1 MPYVPQDVLDR
12 LAALERQVKQLAG
25 RANIRPALN
34 QVLNG
39 DVVIGEGG
47 QLYVRAPGGATVLQ
61 IGKLY
66 TESDEFGFKVRREDG
81 SLALGVYHGL
91 TGDVGEQG
99 IRMLDASGTEIFAE
113 DVLNGGLA
121 RPYLP
126 LPLPTD
132 DSPSTWPGTTSTS
145 WTTLATSQGLV
156 QHPYVRMKA
165 TPALDSSTNGQVRIV
180 ADGTTL
186 ATGAVDSILTATAAL
201 PGFTWGATVQF
212 ELQARRTAGTG
223 TVRGMTR
230 YLYGV
235 QSP

>member
-1 MPYVPQDVLDR
+1 MAYAQQDLLDR
-12 LAALERQVKQLAG
+12 IARLEREVRQLAG

-91 TGDVGEQG
+91 EGEVGEQG

-126 LPLPTD
+126 LPIPTD
-132 DSPSTWPGTTSTS
+132 DNPSNWPGTNSTS
-145 WTTLATSQGLV
+145 WTTLARSRGIV
-156 QHPYVRMKA
+156 QHPYLRMSA
-165 TPALDSSTNGQVRIV
+165 TPALDASTNGQVRIV

-186 ATGAVDSILTATAAL
+186 ATGAVDSVLTATAAL
-201 PGFTWGATVQF
+201 PSFAWGATVEF

-223 TVRGMTR
+223 VVRGMTR

>member
-12 LAALERQVKQLAG
+12 LAALERQVRQLAG

-39 DVVIGEGG
+39 NVVIGEGG
-47 QLYVRAPGGATVLQ
+47 QLLVQAPGGPAVVQ
-61 IGKLY
+61 VGKLY
-66 TESDEFGFKVRREDG
+66 DDRAEFGTVLRREDG
-81 SLALGVYHGL
+81 SIALGIYNGSL
-91 TGDVGEQG
+91 APDDPQG
-99 IRMLDASGTEIFAE
+99 IRIKDAGGRELFAE
-113 DVLNGGLA
+113 DVKGGGLA

-126 LPLPTD
+126 LPLPQTE
-132 DSPSTWPGTTSTS
+132 STSAWPGTTSTS
-145 WTTLATSQGLV
+145 WTTLARSHGIV
-156 QHPYVRMKA
+156 QHPYVRVSA
-165 TPALDSSTNGQVRIV
+165 TPALDSATNGQIRLV

-186 ATGAVDSILTATAAL
+186 ATGAEDSVLIATAAL
-201 PGFTWGATVQF
+201 PSFTWGATVEF

-223 TVRGMTR
+223 TVRAMTR